1 MDIEQALKSNDIE
14 VVQLAV
20 NILLNNN
27 NNILNIEDILD
38 KTMFRV
44 DTFDRKYI
52 TLKERYG
59 DGIYG
64 QIKKGNHAT
73 IKKFDKE
80 SLTKLIEKVFK

>member
-14 VVQLAV
+14 IIQLAV

-27 NNILNIEDILD
+27 NILYIEDILD
-38 KTMFRV
+38 KTMFKV

-73 IKKFDKE
+73 IKK
-80 SLTKLIEKVFK
+80 I

>member
-14 VVQLAV
+14 IIQLAV

-27 NNILNIEDILD
+27 NILYIEDILD
-38 KTMFRV
+38 KTMFKV

-73 IKKFDKE
+73 IKKFDRE

>member
-20 NILLNNN
+20 NILLNN

>member
-20 NILLNNN
+20 NILLNN

-59 DGIYG
+59 GGIYG
-64 QIKKGNHAT
+64 QIKKGNHTT
-73 IKKFDKE
+73 IKKFDRE
-80 SLTKLIEKVFK
+80 ILTKLIEKVFK

>member
-20 NILLNNN
+20 NILLNN

-64 QIKKGNHAT
+64 QIKKGNHAI
-73 IKKFDKE
+73 IKK
-80 SLTKLIEKVFK
+80 I

>member
-27 NNILNIEDILD
+27 NILNIEDILD
-38 KTMFRV
+38 KTMFRI

-59 DGIYG
+59 DGLYE
-64 QIKKGNHAT
+64 QIKKGNHAK

-80 SLTKLIEKVFK
+80 TFTKLIEKVFK